1 MNRIETDSTIHFS
14 QLGHS
19 AEPPVIVELMNRALM
34 NPELLSLAAGFTDNA
49 VLPGAIVAEICK
61 EIALGESSRE
71 CLQYGQNQG
80 RAGLREL
87 TCEWLGQHPGERLEC
102 FSPEEVFITNG
113 SQQAL
118 YLAMQT
124 LCDPGDIVLVEEP
137 SYFVCLEVLKGLGIQ
152 PIGIPCDQ
160 KGAIQIDGFREL
172 IADLK
177 QGGQWDRVKA
187 LYLVSYFG
195 NPSSRSMQLDEK
207 EAVAEVLLAAG
218 AMIPVIEDAA
228 YRELYFDAP
237 HPVPSILSLEIY
249 QRFPKLYL
257 GTYTKPFATGLKVG
271 YGYCSHANWRE
282 KMLCIKGHQDFGTAH
297 FNQAIV
303 ERALEQG
310 NYASHLEL
318 LHTHYKAKAE
328 VMDTALRQWGLAE
341 AGWFWEK
348 PKGGLIF
355 WLRGP
360 DSLDTRMESTF
371 CQSCID
377 SGMLYVPGD
386 LCFPNGTPWNFIR
399 LSTGSLSHDG
409 IQEAV
414 RRFASVATKSTFAAS
429 LL

>member
-1 MNRIETDSTIHFS
+1 MNRIKTDSTIHFS

-49 VLPGAIVAEICK
+49 VLPGVIVAEICR
-61 EIALGESSRE
+61 EIALNEASRNS
-71 CLQYGQNQG
+71 LQYGQNQG
-80 RAGLREL
+80 RARLREL

-137 SYFVCLEVLKGLGIQ
+137 SYFVCLEVLKGLGIR

-160 KGAIQIDGFREL
+160 KGAIRMDGFREL
-172 IADLK
+172 ISELK
-177 QGGQWDRVKA
+177 LDGQWDRVKA

-195 NPSSRSMQLDEK
+195 NPSSRSMQIDEK
-207 EAVAEVLLAAG
+207 KEVAEILLEADAL
-218 AMIPVIEDAA
+218 IPVIEDAA

-237 HPVPSILSLEIY
+237 HPAPSILSLGVYEA
-249 QRFPKLYL
+249 FPKLYL

-297 FNQAIV
+297 FNQVIV

-310 NYASHLEL
+310 HYASHLEL
-318 LHTHYKAKAE
+318 LHTHYRRKADI
-328 VMDTALRQWGLAE
+328 MDAALRQGGLAE

-360 DSLDTRMESTF
+360 DSLDTRMESPF

-386 LCFPNGTPWNFIR
+386 LCFSNGTPWNFIR
-399 LSTGSLSHDG
+399 LSTGSLPGDG
-409 IQEAV
+409 IEEAV
-414 RRFASVATKSTFAAS
+414 KRFASVATQQAFTAA